1 MANKNTMGLIA
12 SLYERKKMPLV
23 MGILNVTP
31 DSFYAKS
38 RKESAFSALE
48 AAMAMESSGADI
60 IDIGAESTR
69 PGFTPVDAEE
79 EIKRMIPAIE
89 AIRKHTSITISVDT
103 RKGSVA
109 KAALDACADIVN
121 DISAGTYDFS
131 IIEIVKKYKCDI
143 ILMHSQENPLYSDVV
158 SEVKDY
164 LVSRAEVFENA
175 GVPADRITLDP
186 GLGFGKDAEH
196 NLELMRQ
203 IGQFTELGYPVLIGC
218 SRKRFIGT
226 VTGADV
232 DGRLAGTLAA
242 NAFAAAHGA
251 AVLRVHDVRE
261 TSDMVKMLFSL
272 GDIAVRR

>member
-1 MANKNTMGLIA
+1 MGLIA

-109 KAALDACADIVN
+109 KAALDAGADIVN

-164 LVSRAEVFENA
+164 LVSRAETFKNA
-175 GVPADRITLDP
+175 GIPADRITLDP
-186 GLGFGKDAEH
+186 GLGFGKDTEH

-203 IGQFTELGYPVLIGC
+203 ISQFVKLEYPVLIGC
-218 SRKRFIGT
+218 SRKRFIGA

-232 DGRLAGTLAA
+232 DGRLAGTLAV

-251 AVLRVHDVRE
+251 GVLRVHDVRE
-261 TSDMVKMLFSL
+261 TSDMVKMLFAL

>member
-1 MANKNTMGLIA
+1 MGLIS
-12 SLYERKKMPLV
+12 SLLEKKKMPLI

-31 DSFYAKS
+31 DSFYAPS
-38 RKESAFSALE
+38 RKESVWSAVE
-48 AAMAMESSGADI
+48 AALAMEENGADI

-69 PGFTPVDAEE
+69 PGFTPVEAEE
-79 EIKRMIPAIE
+79 EIKRIVPAIQE
-89 AIRKHTSITISVDT
+89 IRNRTKLPISVDT

-109 KAALDACADIVN
+109 RAALEAGADIVN

-131 IIEIVKKYKCDI
+131 IIEIVKNYKCDI

-158 SEVKDY
+158 SEVKEY
-164 LVSRAEVFENA
+164 LVSRAEVFKNA

-186 GLGFGKDAEH
+186 GLGFGKDTEH
-196 NLELMRQ
+196 NLLLMRQ
-203 IGQFTELGYPVLIGC
+203 IRQLVDLGYPVLIGY
-218 SRKRFIGT
+218 SRKRFFGA

>member
-1 MANKNTMGLIA
+1 MGLIS
-12 SLYERKKMPLV
+12 SLLEKKKMPLV
-23 MGILNVTP
+23 MGILNITP

-38 RKESAFSALE
+38 RKESVFSALE
-48 AAMAMESSGADI
+48 TALAMAQNGADI

-69 PGFTPVDAEE
+69 PGFTPVGADE
-79 EIKRMIPAIE
+79 EIKRIVPAIE
-89 AIRKHTSITISVDT
+89 AIRKHTKLPISVDT
-103 RKGSVA
+103 RKGCVA
-109 KAALDACADIVN
+109 KAALDAGADIVN

-131 IIEIVKKYKCDI
+131 IIEIVKNYKCDI

-164 LVSRAEVFENA
+164 LVSRAETFKNA
-175 GVPADRITLDP
+175 GIPADRITLDP
-186 GLGFGKDAEH
+186 GLGFGKDTEH

-203 IGQFTELGYPVLIGC
+203 ISQFVKLGYPVLIGC
-218 SRKRFIGT
+218 SRKRFIGA

-232 DGRLAGTLAA
+232 DGRLAGTLAV

-251 AVLRVHDVRE
+251 GVLRVHDVRE
-261 TSDMVKMLFSL
+261 TSDMVKMLFAL

>member
-1 MANKNTMGLIA
+1 MGLIT
-12 SLYERKKMPLV
+12 SLLEKKKMPLI

-31 DSFYAKS
+31 DSFYAPS
-38 RKESAFSALE
+38 RKESVCSALE
-48 AAMAMESSGADI
+48 AALAMEENGADI

-69 PGFTPVDAEE
+69 PGFTPVESEE
-79 EIKRMIPAIE
+79 EIKRIVPAIQE
-89 AIRKHTSITISVDT
+89 IRNRTKLPISVDT

-109 KAALDACADIVN
+109 RAALDAGADIVN

-131 IIEIVKKYKCDI
+131 IIEIVKNYKCDI

-164 LVSRAEVFENA
+164 LVSRAEVFKNA

-186 GLGFGKDAEH
+186 GLGFGKDTEH
-196 NLELMRQ
+196 NLLLMRQ
-203 IGQFTELGYPVLIGC
+203 IGQLTELGYPVLIGC
-218 SRKRFIGT
+218 SRKRFVGA

-232 DGRLAGTLAA
+232 DGRMAGTLAA

-251 AVLRVHDVRE
+251 GVLRVHDVRE

>member
-1 MANKNTMGLIA
+1 MGIVS
-12 SLYERKKMPLV
+12 SLYYKKKMPLV

-38 RKESAFSALE
+38 RKESVSSALE
-48 AAMAMESSGADI
+48 AALSMEKNGADI

-69 PGFTPVDAEE
+69 PGFTPVSAEE
-79 EIKRMIPAIE
+79 EKNRIIPAIKE
-89 AIRKHTSITISVDT
+89 IRKHTSIPISVDT

-109 KAALDACADIVN
+109 QAALDAGADIVN

-131 IIEIVKKYKCDI
+131 IIEIVKNYKCDI
-143 ILMHSQENPLYSDVV
+143 ILMHSQEEACYSDVV
-158 SEVKDY
+158 KEVKDY
-164 LVSRAEVFENA
+164 LIARAEAFKNA

-186 GLGFGKDAEH
+186 GLGFGKDTEH
-196 NLELMRQ
+196 NLDLMRQ
-203 IGQFTELGYPVLIGC
+203 MEQIAALGYPVLIGC
-218 SRKRFIGT
+218 SRKRFVGA

-232 DGRLAGTLAA
+232 EDRLAGTLAV
-242 NAFAAAHGA
+242 NAFAASHGA

>member
-1 MANKNTMGLIA
+1 MGLIS
-12 SLYERKKMPLV
+12 SLLEKKKMPLV

-31 DSFYAKS
+31 DSFYAPS
-38 RKESAFSALE
+38 RKESVCSAVE
-48 AAMAMESSGADI
+48 AALAMEQNGADI

-69 PGFTPVDAEE
+69 PGFTPVEAEE
-79 EIKRMIPAIE
+79 EIKRIVPAIQE
-89 AIRKHTSITISVDT
+89 IRNRTKLPISVDT

-109 KAALDACADIVN
+109 RAALDAGADIVN

-131 IIEIVKKYKCDI
+131 IIEIVKNYKCDI

-196 NLELMRQ
+196 NLLLMRQ
-203 IGQFTELGYPVLIGC
+203 IRQLVDLGYPVLIGC
-218 SRKRFIGT
+218 SRKRFIGA